1 MSTVARHFTASPA
14 RLSSATW
21 QAISGLIC
29 KSDRDAAAEF
39 AKVGGLASSL
49 INEKFFADN
58 PLVLKN
64 KGPRL
69 RVYCIY
75 GEDAITGEDANESD
89 LTWSPTS
96 DEWQAFLPCSADEYD
111 EMTASLKGK
120 SVKFSIYNIEKGIP
134 DDTEN
139 EMADSAAAVASVDW
153 GAFKKL

>member
-21 QAISGLIC
+21 QAISELIC
-29 KSDRDAAAEF
+29 KTDRDAAAEF
-39 AKVGGLASSL
+39 ANVSGLASSL
-49 INEKFFADN
+49 INERYFANN

-75 GEDAITGEDANESD
+75 GEDAVTEEGVNEDD
-89 LTWSPTS
+89 LSWSPTCG
-96 DEWQAFLPCSADEYD
+96 EWHAFLPCSADEYD
-111 EMTASLKGK
+111 EMAASLKGK

-134 DDTEN
+134 DDTQN
-139 EMADSAAAVASVDW
+139 EMADSQTTAASVDW
-153 GAFKKL
+153 GAFKNL